1 MNKDEL
7 LKVAKGD
14 INFTFQSIVYAL
26 ALCLLVAAVF
36 LLEMSANLQ
45 IGLIVCIIGVFGMT
59 IYNNLNT
66 RLNAA
71 LALIVLSQESQNTK

>member
-7 LKVAKGD
+7 LKIARGD
-14 INFTFQSIVYAL
+14 INFTFQSIIYAL

-36 LLEMSANLQ
+36 LLGMSVNLQ
-45 IGLIVCIIGVFGMT
+45 MGLIVCIIGVFGMT

-71 LALIVLSQESQNTK
+71 LALIALSQDKQSIK

>member
-7 LKVAKGD
+7 LKIAKGD
-14 INFTFQSIVYAL
+14 INFTFQSIVYSL
-26 ALCLLVAAVF
+26 ALCLLVTALF
-36 LLEMSANLQ
+36 LLQINANLKM
-45 IGLIVCIIGVFGMT
+45 GLIVCIIGVFGMS

-71 LALIVLSQESQNTK
+71 LALIALSQENQSTK